1 MATTTRQATLFS
13 AENWTKIYQTF
24 READFQS
31 YDFETLR
38 KTMIDYL
45 RTYYPEDFND
55 YIESSEYIA
64 LIELIA
70 FLGQSISFRTDLNA
84 RENFLETAERRD
96 SVLRLAKML
105 SYVPKRHV
113 NAKGVLKVASIST
126 TEDVFDSNG
135 VNLRGLEV
143 IWNDT
148 TNSDFFEQFAAV
160 MNAAFASNQKF
171 GKPSV
176 KKTLLGVRNEIYQV
190 NTPTGVLPRYAFR
203 AKVDGINMPFELV
216 SADLAGK
223 DYLYEPSPSLSSEF
237 NLLYKNDSRGNASAD
252 TGFFFY
258 FKQGEL
264 KSTDFTISQR
274 LDNRIVNI
282 NVDNV
287 NNDDV
292 WLYKLDENGV
302 PAEEWSKVPAVVGSN
317 IAYNSLEQ
325 DQRKIFSV
333 NTRNNDQ
340 IDLIFGDGV
349 FAEIPTGDFRLFY
362 RTSNGAGYRIKPSE
376 ISNTQIEINYISRAG
391 QLETLTVG
399 LALQYTVANAVERE
413 SISDIRVKAP
423 QQYYTQNRM
432 VNGEDYNVYP
442 LTQYTNIIKSKAV
455 NRTSSGISRF
465 LDVKDTTGKY
475 SSTNVFCDDGL
486 FYRNEFLSSFTF
498 EWTNTNDI
506 LQVVRGDLLNIIND
520 PDTLHFYLAKYGNVD
535 MINLST
541 LWERS
546 SVGTNA
552 STGYFSN
559 GSTPQGVGAFVG
571 NARRNIVVGS
581 LIKFVAPAGYYFNLA
596 SGNKLEIGTPSG
608 QDQLS
613 YIWCGVNSIIDDGTN
628 QGLGNLSDGSGP
640 VALNQNIPSGAVVET
655 VVPPFNTTLSTV
667 SNDIVSSVTLYKD
680 FGLRFDRDSRTWKII
695 TAGNLDKTSEW
706 SIDNAG
712 DATSTGRDASWI
724 VLFETDGQTY
734 TVKYRGIS
742 LLFESVIQT
751 RFYFD
756 ANTRIF
762 DSATGRTIDDQI
774 VVLGIN
780 SEPDSTTGLNRD
792 YALFVEDVIL
802 ESDGYVDNK
811 KVKVTFPDIDKD
823 GIIDNPEI
831 FDIVVA
837 PEVNSSQK
845 YVFFEKQLNNQNYI
859 NFSPY
864 SGQIS
869 TDYTTLELLQNDK
882 NLFANNSLFY
892 TTAENRFYKIVEN
905 TQTAEKTCV
914 NVSDDYLA
922 RVGRDSIKFQ
932 YKHNAPNN
940 RRIDP
945 SPSNII
951 DLFLLTKNYEQAYRN
966 YAQDFTGTVALP
978 RVPTVEQLKTEF
990 SALETVK
997 SVSDSII
1004 YNHARFKPL
1013 FGNKAQEELQASF
1026 KVVKNSNTVVTDS
1039 EVKSQLIAAVN
1050 RYFSIENWDFGE
1062 TFYFSEL
1069 SAYLH
1074 NELRTIA
1081 SSIVLVPTSNNQ
1093 TFGSLYEI
1101 KCQPDEIFI
1110 SSATVDNVDIIDS
1123 ITADKIKAEQTTS
1136 GDYV

>member
-113 NAKGVLKVASIST
+113 NAKGVLKVASVTT

-135 VNLRGLEV
+135 INLRGLEV

-148 TNSDFFEQFAAV
+148 TNTDFFEQFVAV

-171 GKPSV
+171 GKPAV

-203 AKVDGINMPFELV
+203 AKVDGVNMPFELV
-216 SADLAGK
+216 SADLVGK
-223 DYLYEPSPSLSSEF
+223 EFLYEPSPNLGSNF

-282 NVDNV
+282 NVDNI

-302 PAEEWSKVPAVVGSN
+302 LTEEWIKVPAVVGSN

-325 DQRKIFSV
+325 GQRKIFAV

-349 FAEIPTGDFRLFY
+349 FAEIPVGDFRLFY
-362 RTSNGAGYRIKPSE
+362 RTSNGSSYRIKPSE
-376 ISNTQIEINYISRAG
+376 ISNSQIEIDYISRAG

-413 SISDIRVKAP
+413 SLNDIRTKAP

-475 SSTNVFCDDGL
+475 SSTNVFCDDGI
-486 FYRNEFLSSFTF
+486 FYRNEFLSSFSF

-506 LQVVRGDLLNIIND
+506 LRVVRGDLLNIIND
-520 PDTLHFYLAKYGNVD
+520 PDTLHFYLGKYGSVD
-535 MINLST
+535 LTNLAT
-541 LWERS
+541 VWERAT
-546 SVGTNA
+546 VGTNA

-559 GSTPQGVGAFVG
+559 GSVPQGIGAFVG
-571 NARRNIVVGS
+571 NSRRNIVVGS
-581 LIKFVAPAGYYFNLA
+581 LIKFVAPAGFYFDLA
-596 SGNKLEIGTPSG
+596 SGNKLELGTPSG
-608 QDQLS
+608 QNQLS
-613 YIWCGVNSIIDDGTN
+613 YIWCGVNSIVDDGTN

-640 VALNQNIPSGAVVET
+640 VSLNQNIPVGAIVET
-655 VVPPFNTTLSTV
+655 VIPPFNTTLSTV
-667 SNDIVSSVTLYKD
+667 SNEIVSNVTLYKD
-680 FGLRFDRDSRTWKII
+680 FGLRFDRDSQTWKII
-695 TAGNLDKTSEW
+695 TANNLNKTSDW
-706 SIDNAG
+706 SIDNTG
-712 DATSTGRDASWI
+712 DITSTGSDASWI

-742 LLFESVIQT
+742 ILFESVIQT

-756 ANTRIF
+756 PVTRIY
-762 DSATGRTIDDQI
+762 DSATGTTVDDQI

-792 YALFVEDVIL
+792 YVMFVEDVIL
-802 ESDGYVDNK
+802 ESDGYIDNK
-811 KVKVTFPDIDKD
+811 KVKVTFPDTDKD
-823 GIIDNPEI
+823 GILDNPEI

-837 PEVNSSQK
+837 PETNSTQK
-845 YVFFEKQLNNQNYI
+845 YVFFEKQISNQNYI
-859 NFSPY
+859 TYVPY
-864 SGQIS
+864 SELVS
-869 TDYTTLELLQNDK
+869 TDYATLEQLQNEK
-882 NLFANNSLFY
+882 NLFADGTLFY
-892 TTAENRFYKIVEN
+892 AISDNKFYQISDNAV
-905 TQTAEKTCV
+905 TGEKTV
-914 NVSDDYLA
+914 VDVSDDYVA
-922 RVGRDSIKFQ
+922 RIGRSNLKFQ

-951 DLFLLTKNYEQAYRN
+951 DLFLLTKNYEEAYRN
-966 YAQDFTGTVALP
+966 YAEDFTGTVQQP
-978 RVPTVEQLKTEF
+978 SVPTVEQLKTEF
-990 SALETVK
+990 SDLETVK

-1013 FGNKAQEELQASF
+1013 FGNKAEEELQASF
-1026 KVVKNSNTVVTDS
+1026 KVVKNANTVVTDS
-1039 EVKSQLIAAVN
+1039 EVKSQLISAVN
-1050 RYFSIENWDFGE
+1050 EYFSIENWDFGE

-1110 SSATVDNVDIIDS
+1110 SSATVDNVEIIDS
-1123 ITADKIKAEQTTS
+1123 ITASKIKADQIQTGGS
-1136 GDYV
+1136 Q